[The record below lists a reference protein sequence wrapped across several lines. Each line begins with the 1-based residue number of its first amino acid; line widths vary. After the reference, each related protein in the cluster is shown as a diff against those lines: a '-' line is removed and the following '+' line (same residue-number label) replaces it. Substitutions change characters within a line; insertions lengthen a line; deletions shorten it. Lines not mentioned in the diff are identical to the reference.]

1 MLYINVPKIIYNHFY
16 ENDSYAKQLEGVYG
30 KRVLKKGIK
39 NPNNCDEL
47 IYYKYN
53 PINFE
58 QNLVNE
64 IILNYINENNKL
76 IEKTDNFIILSGY
89 LNSDLLLNEN
99 QPYDLPLLEIKKLM
113 EIGDLTSLIEITR
126 DEIEKEEKE
135 EAVEL
140 IIEKKKKVVERDPL
154 DVDPPEGEANE
165 ENKEEENKEEE
176 ADPEHPKFKPEGLKW
191 TDYDGNPRNYI
202 QVLKRLKRY
211 PVSEVNSKDC
221 RKDLVSAL
229 GNHIDQF
236 FQEKNEKKGY
246 SGSIH
251 YIKVGDSVNEENCDL
266 INSIILEN
274 GKKRKYDLR
283 NVEKE
288 EEEEVEEEEEE
299 KKEEEKKEGEEEEK
313 KEGEEGEEG

>member
-1 MLYINVPKIIYNHFY
+1 
-16 ENDSYAKQLEGVYG
+16 
-30 KRVLKKGIK
+30 
-39 NPNNCDEL
+39 
-47 IYYKYN
+47 
-53 PINFE
+53 
-58 QNLVNE
+58 
-64 IILNYINENNKL
+64 
-76 IEKTDNFIILSGY
+76 
-89 LNSDLLLNEN
+89 
-99 QPYDLPLLEIKKLM
+99 M

-126 DEIEKEEKE
+126 EEIEKEEKE

-140 IIEKKKKVVERDPL
+140 IREKKKKVVERDPL

-211 PVSEVNSKDC
+211 PVSEVDSKDC

-229 GNHIDQF
+229 GSHIDQF
-236 FQEKNEKKGY
+236 FEEKNEKKGY

-251 YIKVGDSVNEENCDL
+251 YIKVGDIVNDENCDL